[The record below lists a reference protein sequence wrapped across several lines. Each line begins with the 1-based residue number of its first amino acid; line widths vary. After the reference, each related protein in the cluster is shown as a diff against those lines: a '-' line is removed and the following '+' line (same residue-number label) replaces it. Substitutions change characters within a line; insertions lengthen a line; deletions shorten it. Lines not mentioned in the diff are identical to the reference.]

1 LSRNEVPLHA
11 STYEFIP
18 TDGER
23 ESVLV
28 SVVGNEASSGMFE
41 QVYAP
46 YGFLPYQPNQ
56 EDEQINYVLD
66 SYCRKIQTTISQS
79 EQHRILT

>member
-1 LSRNEVPLHA
+1 
-11 STYEFIP
+11 
-18 TDGER
+18 
-23 ESVLV
+23 
-28 SVVGNEASSGMFE
+28 MFE